1 MAYVSLVVSILTG
14 FLGWFLIGAC
24 LLSLFWLSSA
34 RPSAA
39 SLRSLVLGQQKQARR
54 MMPLR
59 DFMDVAQLRGFVFR
73 ARPDEY
79 RAFIVQLHLAAL
91 AGEIRFWGREC
102 YAGLPT
108 FEEPAN
114 LAQIKLMQW
123 ADHQLD
129 CVMALHG
136 SSNGQTCVEYQSDE
150 FGIARSAYY
159 DIHLDQVQALHWLR
173 KKLASQTAPS
183 HPQRHQAATIQQ
195 AA

>member
-1 MAYVSLVVSILTG
+1 
-14 FLGWFLIGAC
+14 
-24 LLSLFWLSSA
+24 
-34 RPSAA
+34 
-39 SLRSLVLGQQKQARR
+39 
-54 MMPLR
+54 MPLR

-73 ARPDEY
+73 GRPDEY

-102 YAGLPT
+102 NAGLPT

-114 LAQIKLMQW
+114 LVQIKVTQW